1 MKFFQQK
8 GDSKK
13 GAAVIDV
20 YNECDS
26 QDDNNLT
33 AWCVNEKW
41 ILDSVQNQ
49 MLMPFEDYA
58 L

>member
-1 MKFFQQK
+1 M
-8 GDSKK
+8 
-13 GAAVIDV
+13 IDV